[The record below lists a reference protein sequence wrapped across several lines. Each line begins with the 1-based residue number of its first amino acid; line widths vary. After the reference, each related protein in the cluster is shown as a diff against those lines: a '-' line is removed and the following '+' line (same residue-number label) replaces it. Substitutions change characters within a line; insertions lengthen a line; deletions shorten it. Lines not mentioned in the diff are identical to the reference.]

1 LQSEYFWRHTSA
13 EGATPAQSDAG
24 FYAQIVAQL
33 ARRWHLGARFD
44 QLGIPASAIQPKG
57 DRISGM
63 VMFTPSEFSR
73 LRLQGQREKVDSGA
87 PSTKALLL
95 LEFSIGAHG
104 AHPVL
109 GGHHVSLLQDSRGA
123 GSPRVRWRGAR
134 AEPIRVVTSIETFA
148 DLARAVGGAN
158 VSVESLARGYQDPH
172 FVEAKPSLLVPLSRA
187 DLLVYA
193 GLDLEIGWLP
203 PLVVGS
209 RNARIQAGA
218 KGNLD
223 ASTAIDVLDVPAG
236 KVDRS
241 PGRHPPARQS
251 ALLAAAH
258 QRPEGGQG
266 NRRAPQGIG
275 SRPWRGLRREFAEVR
290 RFAQSKSA
298 DWSRKAASLRGLK
311 VVPYHKSWTYVSD
324 WLGLREIGY
333 VELKPGIQPD
343 PKHLAELILRMKA
356 ESVRVLL
363 IESFYNR
370 GIAGQVADSAGA
382 KMLVLPSDVG
392 ATAKIRSYPDLVDA
406 VLDALAGAG
415 AK

>member
-1 LQSEYFWRHTSA
+1 MSRYFQCLVL
-13 EGATPAQSDAG
+13 PLL
-24 FYAQIVAQL
+24 VA
-33 ARRWHLGARFD
+33 F
-44 QLGIPASAIQPKG
+44 
-57 DRISGM
+57 
-63 VMFTPSEFSR
+63 
-73 LRLQGQREKVDSGA
+73 
-87 PSTKALLL
+87 
-95 LEFSIGAHG
+95 
-104 AHPVL
+104 
-109 GGHHVSLLQDSRGA
+109 A
-123 GSPRVRWRGAR
+123 GSAR
-134 AEPIRVVTSIETFA
+134 AESVRVVTSIETFA

-172 FVEAKPSLLVPLSRA
+172 FVEAKPNLLVPLSKA

-236 KVDRS
+236 KVDRAQGDIHPRGNPHYWLPPVNALKVAKEIAARLKELD
-241 PGRHPPARQS
+241 PGHGADYDGNLQKLG
-251 ALLAAAH
+251 ALLKA
-258 QRPEGGQG
+258 
-266 NRRAPQGIG
+266 
-275 SRPWRGLRREFAEVR
+275 
-290 RFAQSKSA
+290 KSA
-298 DWSRKAASLRGLK
+298 DWSRKAAVLRGLK

-356 ESVRVLL
+356 ESVRVLI

-406 VLDALAGAG
+406 VLDALVAGV
-415 AK
+415 K

>member
-1 LQSEYFWRHTSA
+1 MSRTFQCLVLPFL
-13 EGATPAQSDAG
+13 
-24 FYAQIVAQL
+24 VA
-33 ARRWHLGARFD
+33 F
-44 QLGIPASAIQPKG
+44 
-57 DRISGM
+57 
-63 VMFTPSEFSR
+63 
-73 LRLQGQREKVDSGA
+73 
-87 PSTKALLL
+87 
-95 LEFSIGAHG
+95 
-104 AHPVL
+104 
-109 GGHHVSLLQDSRGA
+109 A
-123 GSPRVRWRGAR
+123 GSAR
-134 AEPIRVVTSIETFA
+134 AEPVRVVTSIETFA
-148 DLARAVGGAN
+148 DLARAVGGTN

-172 FVEAKPSLLVPLSRA
+172 FVEAKPSLLVPLSKA

-203 PLVVGS
+203 PLVLGS

-236 KVDRS
+236 KVDRAQGDIHPRGNPHYWLPPVNALKVAKEIAARLKELD
-241 PGRHPPARQS
+241 PGHGADYDGNLQKLG
-251 ALLAAAH
+251 ALLKA
-258 QRPEGGQG
+258 
-266 NRRAPQGIG
+266 
-275 SRPWRGLRREFAEVR
+275 
-290 RFAQSKSA
+290 KSA
-298 DWSRKAASLRGLK
+298 DWSRKAAGLRGLK

-333 VELKPGIQPD
+333 VEIKPGIPPD

-356 ESVRVLL
+356 ESVRVLI

-406 VLDALAGAG
+406 VLDALVAGM
-415 AK
+415 K

>member
-1 LQSEYFWRHTSA
+1 MSRYFQCLVL
-13 EGATPAQSDAG
+13 P
-24 FYAQIVAQL
+24 FLVA
-33 ARRWHLGARFD
+33 F
-44 QLGIPASAIQPKG
+44 
-57 DRISGM
+57 
-63 VMFTPSEFSR
+63 
-73 LRLQGQREKVDSGA
+73 
-87 PSTKALLL
+87 
-95 LEFSIGAHG
+95 
-104 AHPVL
+104 
-109 GGHHVSLLQDSRGA
+109 A
-123 GSPRVRWRGAR
+123 GSVR
-134 AEPIRVVTSIETFA
+134 AEPVRVVTSIETFA

-172 FVEAKPSLLVPLSRA
+172 FVEAKPNLLVPLSKA

-236 KVDRS
+236 KVDRAQGDIHPRGNPHYWLPPVNALKVAKEIAARLKELD
-241 PGRHPPARQS
+241 PGHGADYDGNLQKLG
-251 ALLAAAH
+251 ALLKA
-258 QRPEGGQG
+258 
-266 NRRAPQGIG
+266 
-275 SRPWRGLRREFAEVR
+275 
-290 RFAQSKSA
+290 KSA
-298 DWSRKAASLRGLK
+298 DWSRKAAVLRGLK

-333 VELKPGIQPD
+333 VELKPGIPPD

-356 ESVRVLL
+356 ESVRVLI

-406 VLDALAGAG
+406 VLDALVAGT
-415 AK
+415 K

>member
-1 LQSEYFWRHTSA
+1 MSRFFKIL
-13 EGATPAQSDAG
+13 
-24 FYAQIVAQL
+24 VAL
-33 ARRWHLGARFD
+33 
-44 QLGIPASAIQPKG
+44 
-57 DRISGM
+57 
-63 VMFTPSEFSR
+63 
-73 LRLQGQREKVDSGA
+73 
-87 PSTKALLL
+87 ALLG
-95 LEFSIGAHG
+95 F
-104 AHPVL
+104 
-109 GGHHVSLLQDSRGA
+109 A
-123 GSPRVRWRGAR
+123 GVAR

-218 KGNLD
+218 RGNLD

-236 KVDRS
+236 KVDRAQGDIPPRGNPHYWLPPINALKVAKEIAARLKELD
-241 PGRHPPARQS
+241 PGRGVDYDANLQKFG
-251 ALLAAAH
+251 ALLKA
-258 QRPEGGQG
+258 
-266 NRRAPQGIG
+266 
-275 SRPWRGLRREFAEVR
+275 
-290 RFAQSKSA
+290 KSA

-406 VLDALAGAG
+406 VLDALIAGAG